1 MKFVLFSSVESGSIE
16 VSIKQIGNKF
26 VAVTF
31 LTVMTFIS
39 HTALA
44 KEKADAWKNTAGK
57 LTAMLVITDKP
68 KEYTKKWSKDKD
80 ELPIGMIVSTV
91 KKSKL
96 VVALVFFK
104 GCGGD
109 RYKRCDAEIKFS
121 VYKPN
126 GKLYA
131 KRSGLSLW
139 KNKVITSGLMLSQ
152 ANLALSFDPK
162 DPVGKYKVVV
172 SIKDNISNKNMTLV
186 RYLTVSG

>member
-1 MKFVLFSSVESGSIE
+1 M
-16 VSIKQIGNKF
+16 SIKQAGNKL
-26 VAVTF
+26 VVTTF
-31 LTVMTFIS
+31 LVIMIFIS
-39 HTALA
+39 HSAVA
-44 KEKADAWKNTAGK
+44 KEKADAWKSTAGK

-68 KEYTKKWSKDKD
+68 KLYTRKWSKDKD
-80 ELPIGMIVSTV
+80 ELPIGMVVSTT

-121 VYKPN
+121 VFKPN

-139 KNKVITSGLMLSQ
+139 KNKVIRSGLMLSE

-162 DPVGKYKVVV
+162 DPLGKYKVVV
-172 SIKDNISNKNMTLV
+172 LIKDNVTKKNMTLI